1 MSTVSPYLS
10 FISSDCLLNPLSGVI
25 FSDFAPVTRQIWTLP
40 KSMCSAFWAIN
51 SRREKTGIFSSDN
64 VFESARE
71 AVYKTR
77 VLNHTQQCKSQ
88 LNPKWRN
95 DSDVTKTAHGGAVV
109 RGILNSRR
117 IRLSFHRSIMGRL
130 SGWCSTEVRKTFPSQ
145 PAPSPTFSRSLSLS
159 FSLSERRFQG
169 SNLLLL
175 AQALPD
181 NETKGTEYDIV
192 VQRPVGK
199 GSYCR
204 SLWILKSTI
213 DTARGMRL

>member
-1 MSTVSPYLS
+1 MYKLREWLVLINNWDKPNIAIKL
-10 FISSDCLLNPLSGVI
+10 D
-25 FSDFAPVTRQIWTLP
+25 DTR
-40 KSMCSAFWAIN
+40 
-51 SRREKTGIFSSDN
+51 
-64 VFESARE
+64 
-71 AVYKTR
+71 
-77 VLNHTQQCKSQ
+77 
-88 LNPKWRN
+88 RN
-95 DSDVTKTAHGGAVV
+95 DNDVTKAAQKAVA

-117 IRLSFHRSIMGRL
+117 IRRTFHRSIMGRL
-130 SGWCSTEVRKTFPSQ
+130 SGWCSTKVGKTFPSRA
-145 PAPSPTFSRSLSLS
+145 PALLFSLSLS
-159 FSLSERRFQG
+159 PSLSWSVVSLLFISLSLSLLLARTRSFPRALFLVLLLSGHSFQG